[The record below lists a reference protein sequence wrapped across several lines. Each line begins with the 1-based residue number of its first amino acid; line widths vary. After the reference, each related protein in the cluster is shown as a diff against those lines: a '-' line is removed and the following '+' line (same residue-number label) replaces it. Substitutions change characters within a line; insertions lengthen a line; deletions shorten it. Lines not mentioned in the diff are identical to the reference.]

1 MSLSKYRADI
11 DGLRAVAVLSVVIFH
26 LHGAWLPS
34 GFLGV
39 DIFFVISGFLITSI
53 IYRDIQGG
61 SFTFKDFYL
70 RRIKR
75 ILPVFFVVL
84 FTAIL
89 VGIFLMPVENN
100 FVELKK
106 SALASTFFA
115 ANLYFMRGGGYFD
128 PNLEDNPFLHI

>member
-11 DGLRAVAVLSVVIFH
+11 DGLRAIAVLSVVIFH
-26 LHGAWLPS
+26 LHGTWLPS

-61 SFTFKDFYL
+61 NFTFKDFYL

-89 VGIFLMPVENN
+89 AGIFLMPVENN
-100 FVELKK
+100 FLELKK
-106 SALASTFFA
+106 SALASQGNRIKF
-115 ANLYFMRGGGYFD
+115 
-128 PNLEDNPFLHI
+128 